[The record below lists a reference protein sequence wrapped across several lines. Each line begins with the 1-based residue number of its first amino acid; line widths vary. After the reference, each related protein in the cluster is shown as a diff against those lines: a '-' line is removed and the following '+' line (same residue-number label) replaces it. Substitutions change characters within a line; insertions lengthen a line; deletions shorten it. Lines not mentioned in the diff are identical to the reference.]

1 MTMHTGSGDGD
12 GDVGR
17 DDRVE
22 RVEEVNGM
30 KNEMKSSIG
39 ASAGTISV
47 VNM

>member
-1 MTMHTGSGDGD
+1 MMMHTGSGNH
-12 GDVGR
+12 DVGR
-17 DDRVE
+17 DDRVG
-22 RVEEVNGM
+22 RVDGEVNGM

>member
-1 MTMHTGSGDGD
+1 MHTGSGD
-12 GDVGR
+12 DVGR

-22 RVEEVNGM
+22 RVGVEVNGM